1 MGDDREARIRERAYQ
16 IWEEEGQPEGRGNE
30 HWAQA
35 EREISEAPDSLDAGE
50 TAQDPG
56 AATKPAAAV

>member
-1 MGDDREARIRERAYQ
+1 MGDDREARIRDRAYQ
-16 IWEEEGQPEGRGNE
+16 IWEEEGQPEGRGAE

-35 EREISEAPDSLDAGE
+35 EREIDAAPDVDSGE
-50 TAQDPG
+50 TEQDPG